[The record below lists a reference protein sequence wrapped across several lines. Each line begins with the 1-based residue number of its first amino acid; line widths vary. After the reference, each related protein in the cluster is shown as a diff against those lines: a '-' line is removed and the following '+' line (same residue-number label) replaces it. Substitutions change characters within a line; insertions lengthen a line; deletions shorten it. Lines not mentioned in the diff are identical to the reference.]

1 MYSLFDSFFA
11 PPTIVVVSEERLKA
25 AELKAKKD
33 QLTAV
38 NVRIKDMTDYRDSLT
53 EEIAKLDPQPESL
66 EEALLGE

>member
-38 NVRIKDMTDYRDSLT
+38 NVRIKDMTDYRDTLI
-53 EEIAKLDPQPESL
+53 EEVNKLDPQPESL

>member
-38 NVRIKDMTDYRDSLT
+38 NVRIKDMTDYRDTLT